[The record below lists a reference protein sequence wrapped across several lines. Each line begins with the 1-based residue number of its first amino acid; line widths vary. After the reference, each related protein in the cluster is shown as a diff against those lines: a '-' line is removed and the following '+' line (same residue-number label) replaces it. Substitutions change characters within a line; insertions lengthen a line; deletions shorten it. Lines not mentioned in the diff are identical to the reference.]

1 MIQATIRLANPSV
14 KGRRFVARTGSDHEL
29 VIDDAAGNTGP
40 KPIELLA
47 VAVGGCTA
55 FDVISI
61 LRKKRQQVDGYE
73 VRVEAEQV
81 QDPPQVFTEIRIL
94 HKLIGAGLDRKA
106 VADAIRLSEEKYCS
120 VGAMIKT
127 SAPIHS
133 RFEIVTHTAQSIDVP
148 KPDTKSTH
156 SEESSP
162 VTNVP
167 PALMEDSGK
176 AAVSR

>member
-1 MIQATIRLANPSV
+1 MIQATIRLANPSG
-14 KGRRFVARTGSDHEL
+14 KGRRFVARTGSDHDV

-47 VAVGGCTA
+47 VALGGCTA

-73 VRVEAEQV
+73 VQVEAEQV
-81 QDPPQVFTEIRIL
+81 QGPPQVFSEIQIL
-94 HKLIGAGLDRKA
+94 HKLTGAGLDRKA

-133 RFEIVTHTAQSIDVP
+133 RFEITQTAQSSVVP
-148 KPDTKSTH
+148 KRDTKSSH
-156 SEESSP
+156 PEGSSP
-162 VTNVP
+162 FSNVP
-167 PALMEDSGK
+167 PVLIEDRGK
-176 AAVSR
+176 AALSR

>member
-1 MIQATIRLANPSV
+1 V
-14 KGRRFVARTGSDHEL
+14 

-47 VAVGGCTA
+47 VALGGCTA

-61 LRKKRQQVDGYE
+61 LRKKRKQVDGYE
-73 VRVEAEQV
+73 VQVEAEQV
-81 QDPPQVFTEIRIL
+81 QGPPQVFSEIQIL
-94 HKLIGAGLDRKA
+94 HKLTGAGLDRKA

-133 RFEIVTHTAQSIDVP
+133 RVEIVTQTAMSSVVP
-148 KPDTKSTH
+148 KRDTKSSH
-156 SEESSP
+156 AEGSSP
-162 VTNVP
+162 FSNVP
-167 PALMEDSGK
+167 PVVIEDSGS